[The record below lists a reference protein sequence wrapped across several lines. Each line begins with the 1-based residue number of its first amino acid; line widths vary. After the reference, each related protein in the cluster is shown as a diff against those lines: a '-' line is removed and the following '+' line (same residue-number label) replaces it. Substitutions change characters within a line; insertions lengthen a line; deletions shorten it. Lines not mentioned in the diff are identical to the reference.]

1 LPQNVKIFEVGLR
14 DGLQHEAKTL
24 TVATRKKLALDLIKA
39 GVKNIELGAFVNPT
53 RVPQM
58 VGTDKVVSRLI
69 QMKYNGKIPMSTN
82 FSALVPNEYGMMN
95 AVGSGINEVA
105 VFTAASK
112 TFALKNIN
120 CTPKESLARF
130 APVMK
135 LARKFKIRVR
145 GYISTCFGCPFEG
158 KISEKQVVDMAER
171 LFDLGVYEVSIGDT
185 IGVATPQQVRS
196 LLLKLN
202 DIAPTKMLALHFHDT
217 RGTAIANVLEGLDVG
232 IRTFDSSIG
241 GLGGCPFAKG
251 AQGNVATEDVI
262 YMLHGMGFK
271 TGIDLEALIKINKKL
286 QKVLGHSLPAKLSK
300 AGVPWWL

>member
-1 LPQNVKIFEVGLR
+1 MPKDVKIFEVGLR
-14 DGLQHEAKTL
+14 DGLQYEKKIL
-24 TVATRKKLALDLIKA
+24 PVALRQKLALDLVAA
-39 GVKNIELGAFVNPT
+39 GVRNIELGAFVNPA

-69 QMKYNGKIPMSTN
+69 RAKYNGKIPMATN

-120 CTPKESLARF
+120 CTPAESLKRF

-135 LARKFKIRVR
+135 LAKKFKIRVR
-145 GYISTCFGCPFEG
+145 GYVSTCFGCPFEG
-158 KISEKQVVDMAER
+158 KIAEKKVVELAEK
-171 LFDLGVYEVSIGDT
+171 LFDLGIYELSIGDT
-185 IGVATPQQVRS
+185 IGVATPQQVKS
-196 LLLKLN
+196 LLFNLYR
-202 DIAPTKMLALHFHDT
+202 IAPPRKFALHFHDT
-217 RGTAIANVLEGLDVG
+217 RGTAIANVLEGLEIGV
-232 IRTFDSSIG
+232 RTFDSSIG

-262 YMLHGMGFK
+262 YMLDGMGFK
-271 TGIDLEALIKINKKL
+271 TGIDLEKLIKINKKL
-286 QKVLGHSLPAKLSK
+286 QKILGHSLPAKLAK

>member
-1 LPQNVKIFEVGLR
+1 MSKKVKIFEVGLR
-14 DGLQHEAKTL
+14 DGLQYEKKTL
-24 TVATRKKLALDLIKA
+24 SIEVRKRLALDLIDA
-39 GVKNIELGAFVNPT
+39 GVQNLEIGAFVNPE

-58 VGTDKVVSRLI
+58 IGTDKVVSGLI
-69 QMKYNGKIPMSTN
+69 KQQYNGKISMNTN
-82 FSALVPNEYGMMN
+82 FSALVPNEHGMMN

-120 CTPKESLARF
+120 CTPKESLKRF
-130 APVMK
+130 APVMR
-135 LARKFKIRVR
+135 LAKKFKMRVR

-158 KISEKQVVDMAER
+158 RVSEKQVVDMAER
-171 LFDLGVYEVSIGDT
+171 LFDLGVYELSIGDT
-185 IGVATPQQVRS
+185 IGVATPQQVKS
-196 LLLKLN
+196 LSFQLFR
-202 DIAPTKMLALHFHDT
+202 IAPTKKIALHFHDT

-262 YMLHGMGFK
+262 YMLNGMGFE
-271 TGIDLEALIKINKKL
+271 TGIDLKALIKINYKL
-286 QKVLGHSLPAKLSK
+286 QKILGHGLPAKLSK
-300 AGVPWWL
+300 AGVPWWQ